1 MNAQTFITLAVVFL
15 ALAIILAAVAI
26 VLYRRFDIPA
36 VRDALS
42 GRAAKREIE
51 ALRGTRA
58 GQWEHMED
66 PAARGNRRPRGGKP
80 AQASTT
86 GSGSDIEFRHGTTGS
101 VNASGTGQTGTGGSS
116 RSTDA
121 GATRRAGAETTVTA
135 GARAAAAHAQ
145 DAPGTPGAPGTAKA
159 PDEPV
164 VEIPVA
170 IASAA
175 ELADEGETSLMQFRK
190 PEENDSDED
199 ESRTILV
206 HAGRHAATSGQSGPR
221 AAGGDADRNAGTA
234 GKSANKGAG
243 KGANT
248 TAGRA
253 KGTGAAKNANVKSNE
268 GNR

>member
-135 GARAAAAHAQ
+135 GARAAVAHAQ
-145 DAPGTPGAPGTAKA
+145 DAPGTTKA
-159 PDEPV
+159 PAEPV

-268 GNR
+268 DNR